1 MGSMGSM
8 GSMKD
13 YLDFFID
20 VERLSPL
27 WVAPFPRQGI
37 LECDKKLDK
46 HEPKSLQVSV
56 LYGTCLDFS
65 QPGSANQVSPFLSKL
80 FLSEFLIPA
89 I

>member
-27 WVAPFPRQGI
+27 WVASFLRVVPE
-37 LECDKKLDK
+37 LC
-46 HEPKSLQVSV
+46 KSEES
-56 LYGTCLDFS
+56 
-65 QPGSANQVSPFLSKL
+65 
-80 FLSEFLIPA
+80 
-89 I
+89 

>member
-37 LECDKKLDK
+37 LSSIKKKKASKELSNQPAGVHLFPFPLDCGCD
-46 HEPKSLQVSV
+46 VM
-56 LYGTCLDFS
+56 
-65 QPGSANQVSPFLSKL
+65 
-80 FLSEFLIPA
+80 
-89 I
+89 

>member
-27 WVAPFPRQGI
+27 WVAPFPRQG
-37 LECDKKLDK
+37 
-46 HEPKSLQVSV
+46 V
-56 LYGTCLDFS
+56 LNCIR
-65 QPGSANQVSPFLSKL
+65 
-80 FLSEFLIPA
+80 EH
-89 I
+89 